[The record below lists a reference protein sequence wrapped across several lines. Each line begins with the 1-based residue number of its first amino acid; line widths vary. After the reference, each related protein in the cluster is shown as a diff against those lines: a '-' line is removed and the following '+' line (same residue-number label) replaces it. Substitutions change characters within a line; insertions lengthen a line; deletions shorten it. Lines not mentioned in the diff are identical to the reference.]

1 MKQMKEEEKKKTT
14 KTAQTVEEALAG
26 IKEEDFPTSME
37 EREKFC
43 MEQLSTGEALFTSG
57 MCVLAI
63 SGHTG
68 FRAFGLLSLFRFF
81 EALRFIL
88 KPSTDLVH
96 PGLL

>member
-43 MEQLSTGEALFTSG
+43 MEQLSTGEALFTKG
-57 MCVLAI
+57 MCVLA
-63 SGHTG
+63 
-68 FRAFGLLSLFRFF
+68 
-81 EALRFIL
+81 
-88 KPSTDLVH
+88 
-96 PGLL
+96 